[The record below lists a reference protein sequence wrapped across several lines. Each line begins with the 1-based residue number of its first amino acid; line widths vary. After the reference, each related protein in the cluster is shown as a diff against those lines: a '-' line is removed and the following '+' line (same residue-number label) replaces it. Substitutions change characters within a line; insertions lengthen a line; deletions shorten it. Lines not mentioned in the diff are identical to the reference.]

1 MDNPSNQPGGTG
13 EEDSVPGTDGEVSV
27 VIGNPEKVYKI
38 PANFKDNLNSTEK
51 EVSVWNKVAN
61 TQQSDILGRNY
72 SILLGDNP
80 KTDGYVISGS
90 ATEER
95 TNLSTGPGS
104 YRIPA
109 ITKAV
114 VNNQVRLIAAFDVR
128 YRGGHDGGGD
138 TGASANGGSDITI
151 MYSDDGG
158 ATWTAAKNKDT
169 GKKPAIDVKNL
180 YNDRGLG
187 DGSPSQ
193 TDTFDV
199 CDPQL
204 SVAPDGIVYC
214 GMAAG
219 NGTIGTAGG
228 GPNFRMWKST
238 DNGETWEEVEGSSGD
253 GTTGIFKT
261 WSIEESNGLLTTPG
275 HGIIL
280 TKDVPGSSNFTK
292 GRMVMPVFQKQKVN
306 SENIFRMYLA
316 TGTGKPETWDSS
328 TFSAP
333 FTRNHGVE
341 EGQICQL
348 DDGSLLMFAK
358 TYVTSGSGADA
369 VGRFTLF
376 KDNKWN
382 EVHESDQKLIGGQS
396 GQGSILKVA
405 EGDGTTKA
413 GVIAFAYTGQKTQ
426 NRNNGNW
433 GNIGRGD
440 ITIALTR
447 DVSALNSNGE
457 PLDSERVYYLKIR
470 TPRQGY
476 FGYTDMVMIDDKT
489 LGILYENYS
498 GEKDS
503 NKGDLAP
510 DGTNAVNGMRF
521 CRIDIGEIIK
531 DLQN

>member
-1 MDNPSNQPGGTG
+1 MPGAGG
-13 EEDSVPGTDGEVSV
+13 EITV

-38 PANFKDNLNSTEK
+38 PADFKDNLNLLGN
-51 EVSVWNKVAN
+51 EVSVWDRVAN

-80 KTDGYVISGS
+80 KKDGYITGGSG
-90 ATEER
+90 TEER
-95 TNLSTGPGS
+95 TPLSTGPGS

-109 ITKAV
+109 ITKTV

-138 TGASANGGSDITI
+138 TGAAANAGSDITI
-151 MYSDDGG
+151 MYSDDAG
-158 ATWTAAKNKDT
+158 ATWTAAKNKET
-169 GKKPAIDVKNL
+169 KAKPAIDVKNV
-180 YNDRGLG
+180 YNDHGMS
-187 DGSPSQ
+187 DGTPTV

-204 SVAPDGIVYC
+204 SVAPDGTVYC

-219 NGTIGTAGG
+219 NGTIGTIGG

-253 GTTGIFKT
+253 GTTGIFKA
-261 WSIEESNGLLTTPG
+261 WSIDESNGLLTTPG

-280 TKDVPGSSNFTK
+280 ARNVPGSSNFTK
-292 GRMVMPVFQKQKVN
+292 GRMVMPVFQKQKI
-306 SENIFRMYLA
+306 SSGSTFRMYLA
-316 TGTGKPETWDSS
+316 TGTGNPETWNYV
-328 TFSAP
+328 TFSTP
-333 FTRNHGVE
+333 FTRNYGVE
-341 EGQICQL
+341 EGQVCQL

-358 TYVTSGSGADA
+358 TYVTSGSGQDA
-369 VGRFTLF
+369 VGRFTWF
-376 KDNKWN
+376 KDNKWV

-413 GVIAFAYTGQKTQ
+413 GVVAFAYTGQKTG
-426 NRNNGNW
+426 NRGNNNW
-433 GNIGRGD
+433 GETGRGD

-447 DVSALNSNGE
+447 DVSALGSSVAK
-457 PLDSERVYYLKIR
+457 PLDPDRAYYLKIR
-470 TPRQGY
+470 TPQQGY

-498 GEKDS
+498 GEADP
-503 NKGDLAP
+503 NKGALAP

-531 DLQN
+531 DLQS